1 MTSRE
6 PKRFVLPYEP
16 EYTAHRSDDRVCRT
30 THLHLHQREQ
40 VFGPPLAPELPG
52 SDRSDSKKKLQNHNR

>member
-1 MTSRE
+1 MASRE

-16 EYTAHRSDDRVCRT
+16 DYTAHQSGDRVYRRA
-30 THLHLHQREQ
+30 THLDLHPREQ

-52 SDRSDSKKKLQNHNR
+52 SDPIGIQEKAAKS